1 MNRKQ
6 RRAKPRKIRFI
17 DKELAWK
24 KISFAV
30 QSSVG
35 QPEEQAE
42 LDNFQMTWESALNT
56 LRFGTMTA
64 DDYKVLSIML
74 IIGTELAELI
84 GQHDKTGQIIEVGN
98 GYQKYDEA
106 LFEIA
111 KRNDEIGKYIAT
123 AHELDLLT
131 EAKNTNMELLALA
144 NQSHILKAA
153 QITGQKCAAMMSKF
167 EKEKHAARYNAKA
180 HHATA

>member
-6 RRAKPRKIRFI
+6 RRSKPRKIRFI

-98 GYQKYDEA
+98 GYQVYGKA
-106 LFEIA
+106 LF
-111 KRNDEIGKYIAT
+111 DIGERFEKTNKYVAT
-123 AHELDLLT
+123 GGELAMLT
-131 EAKNTNMELLALA
+131 EAKNTNMELLMLA
-144 NQSHILKAA
+144 NQSHILKAS
-153 QITGQKCAAMMSKF
+153 QKTGQIYASMMRKF
-167 EKEKHAARYNAKA
+167 EKEVRNVQISHAAA
-180 HHATA
+180 